1 VYDTAGNPENTEM
14 LQNTTKRYFDQKN
27 VIFSKKRAST
37 TIVFVVN
44 PPMQKQ
50 KNLGLVGGGV
60 PAPFKIA

>member
-1 VYDTAGNPENTEM
+1 MIQPETQKTSKCCKTQ
-14 LQNTTKRYFDQKN
+14 QNGILIKKRDFL
-27 VIFSKKRAST
+27 KKRASK